1 MKARGDSKVTC
12 KQRCENPD
20 DDDDDG
26 GGRDDVNFVTINRG
40 AGCQPLFSS
49 EYDCDNPPANEYD
62 DSTRRP

>member
-20 DDDDDG
+20 DDDDG

-40 AGCQPLFSS
+40 AGQPLFSS